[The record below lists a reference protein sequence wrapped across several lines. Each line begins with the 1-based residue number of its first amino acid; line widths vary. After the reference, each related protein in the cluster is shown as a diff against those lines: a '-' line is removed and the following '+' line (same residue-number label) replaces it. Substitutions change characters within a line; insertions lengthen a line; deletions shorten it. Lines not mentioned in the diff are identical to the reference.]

1 MAIRHTQFTMSA
13 VQLDVESLRALLAV
27 LDQGGMTRA
36 AGQLHLSQSA
46 VSWKIKRLEQRVGR
60 PLLIREG
67 HTIRPTRDGRALIDD
82 ARSLVDIHDRA
93 VARLQNSDLTGKVT
107 VGSNEEVDA
116 ERMASLLGRFKRA
129 HPQASIEFVIDHT
142 EHLANKIDVGEID
155 VAVIQVDDHD
165 LRRDD
170 VVLWTDVLRWVTS
183 CEANYD
189 DGVVPLV
196 TFGEHC
202 FYRSLSQPLLTA
214 NGIDY
219 TIAFSASSTAGVR
232 AAVEAGLG
240 VGVLSSRHLGGD
252 VVEWKRGRTVPP
264 LPQIHQ
270 IARTV
275 PGERPAVAAALIDAI
290 AEELRE
296 PSAATSAISP
306 EEN

>member
-1 MAIRHTQFTMSA
+1 MSVCHSEPEMAA

-27 LDQGGMTRA
+27 LDHGGMTRA
-36 AGQLHLSQSA
+36 AGQLHLTQSA
-46 VSWKIKRLEQRVGR
+46 VSWKVKRLEERVGR

-67 HTIRPTRDGRALIDD
+67 HAIRPTRDGRALIDD
-82 ARSLVDIHDRA
+82 ARRLVDIHDRA
-93 VARLQNSDLTGKVT
+93 VARLRSSELTGTVK

-116 ERMASLLGRFKRA
+116 ERMASLLGRFRLA
-129 HPQASIEFVIDHT
+129 HPQASIEFIIDHT
-142 EHLANKIDVGEID
+142 EHLAKKIDAGEID

-170 VVLWTDVLRWVTS
+170 VVLWTDVLRWVSS
-183 CEANYD
+183 CEATYD
-189 DGVVPLV
+189 EGVVPLV

-202 FYRSLSQPLLTA
+202 FYRSLSEPLLIA
-214 NGIDY
+214 HGIDF
-219 TIAFSASSTAGVR
+219 TIAFSAASTGGVR

-252 VVEWKRGRTVPP
+252 VVEWKRGRAVPP
-264 LPQIHQ
+264 LPRIHQ

-290 AEELRE
+290 ADELRE
-296 PSAATSAISP
+296 PSAPADH
-306 EEN
+306 ER